1 MLSSLPVLALLVLGL
16 LLFLLAIVFSVRGGG
31 FTWPTIAVIGVAM
44 LGIDL
49 PAIKQ
54 LAVGKEGLSL
64 ELQNTLPVVEA
75 NADAIK
81 LLKDATTGNAEQLKT
96 LQEAVAQMNQH
107 FSDLIARQNDALAS
121 LQDRAQ
127 PGPPGAPP
135 APAPS
140 GDIGRI
146 QRQIDTGRDDLA
158 QKLGA
163 TKQSLDSLAVKNTA
177 IQSQVNKLDAL
188 TKQLPKY

>member
-1 MLSSLPVLALLVLGL
+1 MPSSFPTIALLVLGL
-16 LLFLLAIVFSVRGGG
+16 LLCGLAIGFSIKARA
-31 FTWPTIAVIGVAM
+31 FTWTSIAAIGVAM
-44 LGIDL
+44 LSIDL

-54 LAVGKEGLSL
+54 LAVGKEGVSL
-64 ELQNTLPVVEA
+64 ELQNTVPVVEA

-81 LLKDATTGNAEQLKT
+81 LLNDATAGNAAQLKA
-96 LQEAVAQMNQH
+96 LQESIAQMNQH

-121 LQDRAQ
+121 TQEKPSTA
-127 PGPPGAPP
+127 G

-140 GDIGRI
+140 GDLSRI
-146 QRQIDTGRDDLA
+146 QKQIDTGRDDLS
-158 QKLGA
+158 QKLSA
-163 TKQSLDSLAVKNTA
+163 AKSSIDSLATKNVA

>member
-1 MLSSLPVLALLVLGL
+1 MPDSFPAYALLVLGL
-16 LLFLLAIVFSVRGGG
+16 LLFVLAIVFSIRGRA

-54 LAVGKEGLSL
+54 FALGKDGLSV
-64 ELQNTLPVVEA
+64 ELRDTVPVVAA
-75 NADAIK
+75 NADAIN
-81 LLKDATTGNAEQLKT
+81 LLKDATTGNADQLKS
-96 LQEAVAQMNQH
+96 LQESVAQMNQH

-121 LQDRAQ
+121 LQEK
-127 PGPPGAPP
+127 GPPGP
-135 APAPS
+135 AGTGPAAG
-140 GDIGRI
+140 GDVSRI
-146 QRQIDTGRDDLA
+146 QRQIETGRDDIS

-163 TKQSLDSLAVKNTA
+163 TKQSIDSLAAKNAA

-188 TKQLPKY
+188 TKLLPKY